1 MMSDLLK
8 IYKHGPL
15 AKCIGVER
23 ESPHPLQKGRLLAM
37 LTVVCSMR
45 LGKMGCCGTGKREP
59 IVVCSSFIVDVPQGP
74 FRCIGVLSESPQ
86 TSHIPLGVFTF
97 VVDRIL
103 GAKTGAS

>member
-1 MMSDLLK
+1 
-8 IYKHGPL
+8 
-15 AKCIGVER
+15 
-23 ESPHPLQKGRLLAM
+23 M
-37 LTVVCSMR
+37 LTVVCTMR

-59 IVVCSSFIVDVPQGP
+59 IVVCNSFIVDVPQGP

-103 GAKTGAS
+103 GAETGAS

>member
-15 AKCIGVER
+15 AMCTGVER
-23 ESPHPLQKGRLLAM
+23 EYPHPLQKERLLAM
-37 LTVVCSMR
+37 FTVVSTMR
-45 LGKMGCCGTGKREP
+45 LGTMGFRGTGKMEL
-59 IVVCSSFIVDVPQGP
+59 IVCSSFGVDVPQGP
-74 FRCIGVLSESPQ
+74 CRCIGVLSESPQ
-86 TSHIPLGVFTF
+86 TSHIPLGVFKI